1 MEIEI
6 TKLKDQSG
14 FTILEVMIAATVFM
28 IGFAV
33 MISLLDTTISRAST
47 KELFISSSIA
57 DELMI
62 ETILVKDTTSLV
74 TVITQGNISYD
85 VKKIS
90 RVHDKLVEISITV
103 TRRNTGKKLIELH
116 NEFIL
121 SEKQ

>member
-1 MEIEI
+1 MEKGI
-6 TKLKDQSG
+6 TKLKNESG

-57 DELMI
+57 DEMMI
-62 ETILVKDTTSLV
+62 ETILVKDTTSLD

>member
-1 MEIEI
+1 MEIGN

-62 ETILVKDTTSLV
+62 ETILAKDTTSMD
-74 TVITQGNISYD
+74 TVITEGNISYE

-90 RVHDKLVEISITV
+90 RVHDKLVEINITV
-103 TRRNTGKKLIELH
+103 IRRKTGRKLIELH
-116 NEFIL
+116 DEFIL

>member
-1 MEIEI
+1 MEIGI

-62 ETILVKDTTSLV
+62 ETILVKDTTSLD

-90 RVHDKLVEISITV
+90 RVHDKLVEINITV
-103 TRRNTGKKLIELH
+103 IRRKTGRKLIELH

>member
-1 MEIEI
+1 MEITI

-62 ETILVKDTTSLV
+62 ETILAKDTTSLD
-74 TVITQGNISYD
+74 TVITEGNISYD

-90 RVHDKLVEISITV
+90 RVDDKLVEIDITV
-103 TRRNTGKKLIELH
+103 IRKKTGRKLIELH

>member
-1 MEIEI
+1 MEIGI
-6 TKLKDQSG
+6 AKLKNQSG

-57 DELMI
+57 DEMMI
-62 ETILVKDTTSLV
+62 ETMHVKDTTSLD

-90 RVHDKLVEISITV
+90 RVHDKLIEINIIV
-103 TRRNTGKKLIELH
+103 TRKKTGKKLIELH

-121 SEKQ
+121 SEK

>member
-103 TRRNTGKKLIELH
+103 SRRNTGRKLIELH

>member
-6 TKLKDQSG
+6 TKLKNQSG

-33 MISLLDTTISRAST
+33 MISLLDTTISRSST

-62 ETILVKDTTSLV
+62 ETILAKDTTSLDI
-74 TVITQGNISYD
+74 VITQGNISYD

-90 RVHDKLVEISITV
+90 RVHNKLVEINITV
-103 TRRNTGKKLIELH
+103 IRKKTGKKLIELH

>member
-1 MEIEI
+1 MEIGI
-6 TKLKDQSG
+6 AKLKNQSG

-47 KELFISSSIA
+47 KELFISSSVA

-62 ETILVKDTTSLV
+62 ESILVKDTTSFDS
-74 TVITQGNISYD
+74 VITQGNISYD

-90 RVHDKLVEISITV
+90 RIQDKLVEINITV

-116 NEFIL
+116 NEFII
-121 SEKQ
+121 SEK